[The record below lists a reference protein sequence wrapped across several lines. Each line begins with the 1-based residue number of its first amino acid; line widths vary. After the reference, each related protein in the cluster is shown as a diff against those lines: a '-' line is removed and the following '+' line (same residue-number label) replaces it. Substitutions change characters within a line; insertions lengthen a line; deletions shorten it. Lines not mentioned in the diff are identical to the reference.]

1 MACSRGQGL
10 QQNWLKENS
19 ATYKKDAPVCPYR
32 SAPLTNEIENHVE
45 DLLAPEIVLMFG
57 AVD

>member
-1 MACSRGQGL
+1 M
-10 QQNWLKENS
+10 
-19 ATYKKDAPVCPYR
+19 CPYH
-32 SAPLTNEIENHVE
+32 SAPLTNEIEDHVE

>member
-1 MACSRGQGL
+1 MFVQIGL
-10 QQNWLKENS
+10 QQNWLKENL
-19 ATYKKDAPVCPYR
+19 ATYNKDAPVCPYR
-32 SAPLTNEIENHVE
+32 SAPLTNEIEDHVE

>member
-1 MACSRGQGL
+1 MACSRRQGL

-19 ATYKKDAPVCPYR
+19 ATYNKDAPVYPYR